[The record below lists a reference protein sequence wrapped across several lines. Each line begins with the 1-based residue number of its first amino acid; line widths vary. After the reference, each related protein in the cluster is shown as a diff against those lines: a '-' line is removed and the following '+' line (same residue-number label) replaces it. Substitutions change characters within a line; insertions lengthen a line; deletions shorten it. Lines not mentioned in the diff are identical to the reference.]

1 MLKSMNFL
9 SGKSRERVGEANKTA
24 PLAPV
29 ILGPVPRILC
39 KLVSNLVNKLALL
52 LHKCWCNL
60 FSTFCKF
67 NKYPSPEAYASPSP
81 ARGEDYGLLRSARN
95 DVSIDTP
102 HSALSRHSLPQGAR
116 EYGRSMIEMLGV
128 LAIIGVLSVGGIA
141 GYSKAMEKY
150 KLNKTVEEYSYV
162 IHGLLEHLPE
172 LQKLNSGGS
181 QYMLTDFLLAANM
194 VPPTW
199 SRRGTDLSDSYG
211 GAIAIFIRR
220 NHLSLEIYHHYP
232 YASGGAL
239 SSVEFCKTMIKDIA
253 QPLASAMY
261 GVGLYQFNY
270 DDTAVYGDAY
280 CDEGKICLRDLTV
293 SEINKICRSYKEGV
307 SYSSVILYF

>member
-1 MLKSMNFL
+1 MLKSIEFL
-9 SGKSRERVGEANKTA
+9 RKKSRGEVGGGGGLS

-29 ILGPVPRILC
+29 ILGLVHRILFQQG
-39 KLVSNLVNKLALL
+39 SNLVNKLALL
-52 LHKCWCNL
+52 LNKCRGRGL
-60 FSTFCKF
+60 SAFCMF
-67 NKYPSPEAYASPSP
+67 FKYHAPAGNPAPSP
-81 ARGEDYGLLRSARN
+81 AQGEGMHRPWCDKILGTDCA
-95 DVSIDTP
+95 
-102 HSALSRHSLPQGAR
+102 SRPWMTGAR
-116 EYGRSMIEMLGV
+116 VANSFGRSMIEMLGV
-128 LAIIGVLSVGGIA
+128 LAIIAVLSVGGIA

-172 LQKLNSGGS
+172 LQKLNSSDS

-261 GVGLYQFNY
+261 GVGLYQFDY
-270 DDTAVYGDAY
+270 ADGAVYGDAY
-280 CDEGKICLRDLTV
+280 CDDGKICLRDLTV
-293 SEINKICRSYKEGV
+293 SEINKICHSYKESV

>member
-1 MLKSMNFL
+1 MYK
-9 SGKSRERVGEANKTA
+9 
-24 PLAPV
+24 
-29 ILGPVPRILC
+29 
-39 KLVSNLVNKLALL
+39 NLEK
-52 LHKCWCNL
+52 
-60 FSTFCKF
+60 
-67 NKYPSPEAYASPSP
+67 
-81 ARGEDYGLLRSARN
+81 
-95 DVSIDTP
+95 
-102 HSALSRHSLPQGAR
+102 
-116 EYGRSMIEMLGV
+116 GRSMIEMLGV
-128 LAIIGVLSVGGIA
+128 LAIIAVLSVGGIA

-172 LQKLNSGGS
+172 LQKLNSSDS

-211 GAIAIFIRR
+211 GAIAIFIRS

-261 GVGLYQFNY
+261 GVGLYQFDY
-270 DDTAVYGDAY
+270 ADGAVYGDAY
-280 CDEGKICLRDLTV
+280 CDDGKICLRDLTV
-293 SEINKICRSYKEGV
+293 SEINKICHSYKEGV